1 MYVHNKVEWSGNGEG
16 EEAMWVLIVSLI
28 ICFGFPLKKGDER
41 RGGRKDGWMR
51 DLA

>member
-1 MYVHNKVEWSGNGEG
+1 MEREKR
-16 EEAMWVLIVSLI
+16 AMWVLIVSLI